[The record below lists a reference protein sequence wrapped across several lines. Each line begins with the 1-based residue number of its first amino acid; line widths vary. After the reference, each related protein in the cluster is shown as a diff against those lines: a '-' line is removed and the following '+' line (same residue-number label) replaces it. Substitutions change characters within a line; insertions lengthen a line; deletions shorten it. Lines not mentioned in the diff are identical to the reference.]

1 MVVLL
6 FGLLTATNMAAV
18 DQAIVEMIKDAIA
31 TNAALVRSG
40 TTNFD
45 VSQTV
50 IGSRPTRVKG
60 TFSWRGNDGL
70 WTFRLTDPES
80 FATGRGTYSQDIAEA
95 PVEFMLLSGNKLYS
109 YDAKSNS
116 LHLYEFKG
124 RNQALSSFFLFDLF
138 PTTLW
143 ERCCP
148 PLRGEGRSWTEMIG
162 PNSPASQ
169 ANSTHELTRISPTV
183 YRHIRVDPDTGTL
196 RSDYSL
202 DFAGYVI
209 ANDYDCLPQQGRSTH
224 VRYQWQRIG
233 RAVVLKHCDTKRM
246 SPDDPNRVEAVYTA
260 QFDQTDVAT
269 PVPSSK
275 FSFDDFIKLLPRNTM
290 VNNHIT
296 NKTYPLHKSSGLP
309 DELLQ
314 ELVKKARS
322 GGLSKEAKP

>member
-1 MVVLL
+1 MIVLL
-6 FGLLTATNMAAV
+6 IGLLTATNMTAS
-18 DQAIVEMIKDAIA
+18 DQAIVEIVKDAIA

-45 VSQTV
+45 VSRTV
-50 IGSRPTRVKG
+50 LGSRPTRVKG
-60 TFSWRGNDGL
+60 TFSWKGDDGL
-70 WTFRLTDPES
+70 WTYRLSDPDS
-80 FATGRGTYSQDIAEA
+80 LATGRGTYPQDIDEA
-95 PVEFMLLSGNKLYS
+95 PVEFMLLSANKLYS
-109 YDAKSNS
+109 YHAKSNS

-143 ERCCP
+143 DRCCP
-148 PLRGEGRSWTEMIG
+148 PLRGEGRFWTEMIG
-162 PNSPASQ
+162 LNSPGSQ
-169 ANSTHELTRISPTV
+169 PNSTHALTRISPTV
-183 YRHIRVDPDTGTL
+183 YRHIRVDPDAGTL

-202 DFAGYVI
+202 DFAGHVV
-209 ANDYDCLPQQGRSTH
+209 AHDYECPLQKCRSTH
-224 VRYQWQRIG
+224 VRYEWQRIG
-233 RAVVLKHCDTKRM
+233 LAVVLKHCESKRM

-260 QFDQTDVAT
+260 QFDQTDVDT

-309 DELLQ
+309 DESLQ

-322 GGLSKEAKP
+322 GGLSKETKP